1 LPTRG
6 WWPTVLEIDRVRV
19 RFGERVVL
27 DDVSLTVSDGE
38 IVGLLGPSGCGKST
52 LLRVIAGLQPIES
65 GMVRWDGEDLV
76 NVPAHAR
83 HFGLVFQDQQLFPHM
98 DVAANVGFGL
108 KMAHAAKRA
117 IASRVGELLQLV
129 GLPGHEGRSVATL
142 SGGEGQRVALARA
155 LAPQPRLLLL
165 DEPFSALDR
174 ELHDRLAVEVRN
186 LLKQLG
192 VTAIHVTH
200 DPEEAAA
207 VCDRV
212 IRLAEPST

>member
-1 LPTRG
+1 MLDVQKVT
-6 WWPTVLEIDRVRV
+6 V
-19 RFGERVVL
+19 RFGDRVVL
-27 DDVSLTVSDGE
+27 DHVSLTVNDGE

-52 LLRVIAGLQPIES
+52 LLRVIAGLQPVES
-65 GMVRWDGEDLV
+65 GVVRWNSEDLA

-83 HFGLVFQDQQLFPHM
+83 RFGFVFQDQQLFPHL

-108 KMAHAAKRA
+108 KMAHAAKPA
-117 IASRVGELLQLV
+117 IAKRVGELLELV
-129 GLPGHEGRSVATL
+129 GLPGYERRSTATL
-142 SGGEGQRVALARA
+142 SGGEGQRIALARA

-174 ELHDRLAVEVRN
+174 ELHDRLAVEVRG

-192 VTAIHVTH
+192 MTAIHVTH
-200 DPEEAAA
+200 DPDEAAV

-212 IRLAEPST
+212 IRLAESST

>member
-1 LPTRG
+1 
-6 WWPTVLEIDRVRV
+6 VLEVDRVRV

-27 DDVSLTVSDGE
+27 DDVSLTLGDGE

-52 LLRVIAGLQPIES
+52 LLRVIAGLQPIEN
-65 GMVRWDGEDLV
+65 GVVRWDGDDLA

-83 HFGLVFQDQQLFPHM
+83 RFGFVFQDQQLFPHM

-108 KMAHAAKRA
+108 KMAHAAKPA
-117 IASRVGELLQLV
+117 IAKRVSELLELV
-129 GLPGHEGRSVATL
+129 GLPGYEGRSVATL

-155 LAPQPRLLLL
+155 LALQPRLLLL

-174 ELHDRLAVEVRN
+174 ELHDLLAVEVRG

-192 VTAIHVTH
+192 MTAIHVTH
-200 DPEEAAA
+200 DPVEAAM

-212 IRLAEPST
+212 IRLAVSST

>member
-1 LPTRG
+1 M
-6 WWPTVLEIDRVRV
+6 LEVDRVSV

-27 DDVSLTVSDGE
+27 GDVSLAVSDSE

-65 GMVRWDGEDLV
+65 GVVRWDSEDLA
-76 NVPAHAR
+76 NVAAHAR
-83 HFGLVFQDQQLFPHM
+83 RFGFVFQDQQLFPHM

-108 KMAHAAKRA
+108 KVAHAAKPA
-117 IASRVGELLQLV
+117 IAKRVGELLELV
-129 GLPGHEGRSVATL
+129 GLPGYEGRSIATL

-174 ELHDRLAVEVRN
+174 ELHDRLADEVRG

-192 VTAIHVTH
+192 MTAIHVTH
-200 DPEEAAA
+200 DPDEAT
-207 VCDRV
+207 VMCDRV
-212 IRLAEPST
+212 IRLADNSK

>member
-1 LPTRG
+1 M
-6 WWPTVLEIDRVRV
+6 LEVDGVSV
-19 RFGERVVL
+19 RFGDRVVL
-27 DDVSLTVSDGE
+27 DDVSLTVNDSE

-52 LLRVIAGLQPIES
+52 LLRVIAGLQPIER
-65 GMVRWDGEDLV
+65 GVVRWDGKDLV
-76 NVPAHAR
+76 DVAAHAR
-83 HFGLVFQDQQLFPHM
+83 SFGFVFQDQQLFPHM

-108 KMAHAAKRA
+108 KVARTAKPDIAKRVA
-117 IASRVGELLQLV
+117 ELLELV
-129 GLPGHEGRSVATL
+129 GLPGYERRSIATL

-174 ELHDRLAVEVRN
+174 ELHDRLADEVRG

-192 VTAIHVTH
+192 MTAIHVTH
-200 DPEEAAA
+200 DPDEAAV

-212 IRLAEPST
+212 IRLASSST

>member
-1 LPTRG
+1 MLD
-6 WWPTVLEIDRVRV
+6 VQQVSV

-27 DDVSLTVSDGE
+27 DDVSLAVNDGE

-65 GMVRWDGEDLV
+65 GVVRWDSEDLA

-83 HFGLVFQDQQLFPHM
+83 RFGFVFQDQQLFPHM

-108 KMAHAAKRA
+108 RMAHAAKPV
-117 IASRVGELLQLV
+117 ITNRVRELLALV
-129 GLPGHEGRSVATL
+129 GLPGYEGRSVATL

-200 DPEEAAA
+200 DPDEAEV

-212 IRLAEPST
+212 IRLAESST

>member
-1 LPTRG
+1 LMLDVQKVT
-6 WWPTVLEIDRVRV
+6 V

-27 DDVSLTVSDGE
+27 DAVSLTVNDGE

-52 LLRVIAGLQPIES
+52 LLRVVAGLQSIES
-65 GMVRWDGEDLV
+65 GVVRWDGEDV
-76 NVPAHAR
+76 ANVPAHAR
-83 HFGLVFQDQQLFPHM
+83 RFGFVFQDQQLFPHM

-108 KMAHAAKRA
+108 KMAHAAKPA
-117 IASRVGELLQLV
+117 IAKRVGDLLELV
-129 GLPGHEGRSVATL
+129 GLPGYEHRSIATL

-174 ELHDRLAVEVRN
+174 ELHDRLAVEVRG

-192 VTAIHVTH
+192 MTAIHVTH
-200 DPEEAAA
+200 DPDEAAV

-212 IRLAEPST
+212 IRLAESST

>member
-1 LPTRG
+1 MLDVQQVT
-6 WWPTVLEIDRVRV
+6 V
-19 RFGERVVL
+19 RFGDRVVL
-27 DDVSLTVSDGE
+27 DDVSLTVRDGE

-52 LLRVIAGLQPIES
+52 LLRVIAGLQPI
-65 GMVRWDGEDLV
+65 GNGVVRWDSEDLA
-76 NVPAHAR
+76 NVPAHNR
-83 HFGLVFQDQQLFPHM
+83 RFGFVFQDQQLFPHM

-108 KMAHAAKRA
+108 KMAHAAKPA
-117 IASRVGELLQLV
+117 ITKRVGELLELV
-129 GLPGHEGRSVATL
+129 GLPGYDGRSIATL

-174 ELHDRLAVEVRN
+174 ELHDRLADEVRG

-192 VTAIHVTH
+192 MTAIHVTH
-200 DPEEAAA
+200 DPDEAAV

-212 IRLAEPST
+212 IRLAESST

>member
-1 LPTRG
+1 MLEVDG
-6 WWPTVLEIDRVRV
+6 VLV

-27 DDVSLTVSDGE
+27 DDVSLTVNDGE

-52 LLRVIAGLQPIES
+52 LLRLIAGLQPIDS
-65 GMVRWDGEDLV
+65 GVVRWDGEDLV

-83 HFGLVFQDQQLFPHM
+83 RFGFVFQDQQLFPHM

-108 KMAHAAKRA
+108 KMAHVSKQA
-117 IASRVGELLQLV
+117 IVERVGELLELV
-129 GLPGHEGRSVATL
+129 GLPGYERRSIATL

-174 ELHDRLAVEVRN
+174 ELHDRLAVEVRG
-186 LLKQLG
+186 LLKHLG
-192 VTAIHVTH
+192 MTAIHVTH
-200 DPEEAAA
+200 DPDEAAV

>member
-1 LPTRG
+1 M
-6 WWPTVLEIDRVRV
+6 LEVDRVRV
-19 RFGERVVL
+19 RFGEWVVL
-27 DDVSLTVSDGE
+27 DNLSLTVNDGE

-52 LLRVIAGLQPIES
+52 LLRVIASLQPIEN
-65 GMVRWDGEDLV
+65 GAVRWDGEDLA

-83 HFGLVFQDQQLFPHM
+83 RFGFVFQDQQLFPHM

-108 KMAHAAKRA
+108 KMAHTAKPA
-117 IASRVGELLQLV
+117 IAKRVGELLRLV
-129 GLPGHEGRSVATL
+129 GLPGYEGRSIATL

-174 ELHDRLAVEVRN
+174 ELHDRLADEVRG

-192 VTAIHVTH
+192 MTAIHVTH
-200 DPEEAAA
+200 DPDEAAV

-212 IRLAEPST
+212 IRLAENSK

>member
-1 LPTRG
+1 MLDVQKVT
-6 WWPTVLEIDRVRV
+6 V

-27 DDVSLTVSDGE
+27 DAVSLTVNDGE

-52 LLRVIAGLQPIES
+52 LLRVVAGLQSIES
-65 GMVRWDGEDLV
+65 GVVRWDGEDV
-76 NVPAHAR
+76 ANVPAHAR
-83 HFGLVFQDQQLFPHM
+83 RFGFVFQDQQLFPHM

-108 KMAHAAKRA
+108 KMAHAAKPA
-117 IASRVGELLQLV
+117 IAKRVGDLLELV
-129 GLPGHEGRSVATL
+129 GLPGYEHRSIATL

-174 ELHDRLAVEVRN
+174 ELHDRLAVEVRG

-192 VTAIHVTH
+192 MTAIHVTH
-200 DPEEAAA
+200 DPDEAAV

-212 IRLAEPST
+212 IRLAESST

>member
-1 LPTRG
+1 
-6 WWPTVLEIDRVRV
+6 VLDVDRVCV

-27 DDVSLTVSDGE
+27 HDVSLTVNDGE

-52 LLRVIAGLQPIES
+52 LLRVIAGLQPMET
-65 GMVRWDGEDLV
+65 GVVRWDDEDLA

-83 HFGLVFQDQQLFPHM
+83 RFGFVFQDQQLFPHM

-108 KMAHAAKRA
+108 KMAHVAKPA
-117 IASRVGELLQLV
+117 ITKRVGELLELV
-129 GLPGHEGRSVATL
+129 GLPGYEGRSVATL

-186 LLKQLG
+186 LLRQLG

-200 DPEEAAA
+200 DPDEAAV

-212 IRLAEPST
+212 IRPAESST

>member
-1 LPTRG
+1 MLDVQKVT
-6 WWPTVLEIDRVRV
+6 V

-27 DDVSLTVSDGE
+27 DAVSLTVNDGE

-52 LLRVIAGLQPIES
+52 LLRVIAGLQPTES
-65 GMVRWDGEDLV
+65 GVVRWDNDDLA

-83 HFGLVFQDQQLFPHM
+83 RFGFVFQDQQLFPHM

-108 KMAHAAKRA
+108 KMSHAAKSA
-117 IASRVGELLQLV
+117 IAKRVGELLELV
-129 GLPGHEGRSVATL
+129 GLPGYEGRSIATL
-142 SGGEGQRVALARA
+142 SGGEGQRIALARA
-155 LAPQPRLLLL
+155 LAPEPRLLLL

-174 ELHDRLAVEVRN
+174 ELHDRLAVEVRA
-186 LLKQLG
+186 LLKPLG

-200 DPEEAAA
+200 DPDEAAV

-212 IRLAEPST
+212 IRLAESST

>member
-1 LPTRG
+1 MLDVKKVT
-6 WWPTVLEIDRVRV
+6 V

-27 DDVSLTVSDGE
+27 DAVSLTVNDGE

-52 LLRVIAGLQPIES
+52 LLRVIAGLQPTES
-65 GMVRWDGEDLV
+65 GVVRWDNDDLA

-83 HFGLVFQDQQLFPHM
+83 RFGFVFQDQQLFPQM

-108 KMAHAAKRA
+108 KMSHAAKSA
-117 IASRVGELLQLV
+117 IAKRVGELLELV
-129 GLPGHEGRSVATL
+129 GLPGYEGRSIATL
-142 SGGEGQRVALARA
+142 SGGEGQRIALARA

-174 ELHDRLAVEVRN
+174 ELHDRLAVEVRG

-200 DPEEAAA
+200 DPDEAAE

-212 IRLAEPST
+212 IRLAESST

>member
-1 LPTRG
+1 M
-6 WWPTVLEIDRVRV
+6 
-19 RFGERVVL
+19 L
-27 DDVSLTVSDGE
+27 DQVSLTVGDGE
-38 IVGLLGPSGCGKST
+38 IIGLLGPSGCGKST
-52 LLRVIAGLQPIES
+52 LLRVIAGLQPIEN
-65 GMVRWDGEDLV
+65 GVVRWDGEDLA

-83 HFGLVFQDQQLFPHM
+83 RFGFVFQDQQLFPHM

-108 KMAHAAKRA
+108 KMAHTVKPA
-117 IASRVGELLQLV
+117 IAKRVGELLELV
-129 GLPGHEGRSVATL
+129 GLPGYEDRSVATL

-174 ELHDRLAVEVRN
+174 ELHDRLAIEVRG

-192 VTAIHVTH
+192 MTAIHVTH
-200 DPEEAAA
+200 DPDEAAL

-212 IRLAEPST
+212 IRLAESST

>member
-1 LPTRG
+1 MLD
-6 WWPTVLEIDRVRV
+6 VQQVRV

-27 DDVSLTVSDGE
+27 DDVSLTVNDGE

-52 LLRVIAGLQPIES
+52 LLRVIAGLQPIEN
-65 GMVRWDGEDLV
+65 GVVRWDGEDLV

-83 HFGLVFQDQQLFPHM
+83 RFGFVFQDQQLFPHL

-108 KMAHAAKRA
+108 KMAHAAKPA
-117 IASRVGELLQLV
+117 IAKRVGELLELV
-129 GLPGHEGRSVATL
+129 GLPGYESRSVATL

-155 LAPQPRLLLL
+155 LASQPRLLLL

-174 ELHDRLAVEVRN
+174 ELHDRLAEEVRG

-192 VTAIHVTH
+192 MTAIHVTH
-200 DPEEAAA
+200 DQDETVL

-212 IRLAEPST
+212 IRLAESST